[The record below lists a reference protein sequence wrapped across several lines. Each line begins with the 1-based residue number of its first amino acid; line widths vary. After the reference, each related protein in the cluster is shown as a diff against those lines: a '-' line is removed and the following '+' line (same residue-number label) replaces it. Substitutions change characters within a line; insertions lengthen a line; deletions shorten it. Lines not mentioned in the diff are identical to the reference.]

1 MLILQMSKSIKDKD
15 QVINSLS
22 QPAQRALA
30 NAGIGDLEQ
39 LAQLTEAAFKQLH
52 GIGPKT
58 LRQLREAMMARSLS
72 FAKENK

>member
-1 MLILQMSKSIKDKD
+1 MSQSLIDKD
-15 QVINSLS
+15 QVFNTLS

-30 NAGIGDLEQ
+30 NAGIETLEQ

-58 LRQLREAMMARSLS
+58 LRQLCEAMVARNLS